1 MLPWW
6 VPLGM
11 DLVPAFGG
19 QMRSG
24 RDNLLQRLP
33 PYMLDQLHADI
44 DQLCQYPQMPS
55 TLLDCP

>member
-1 MLPWW
+1 
-6 VPLGM
+6 
-11 DLVPAFGG
+11 
-19 QMRSG
+19 MRSG